1 MSFLEQMLTHY
12 NQTKLAILEGVS
24 DQIASEYPELK
35 NAMEIKRN
43 RLEINSDLCCCYI
56 DMDNGLFKICIDG
69 NPAYYYQDFEG
80 ILEDIGDEIAAN
92 EQ

>member
-1 MSFLEQMLTHY
+1 MSFLEQLREHY

-43 RLEINSDLCCCYI
+43 RLEINSNLSCCYI

-69 NPAYYYQDFEG
+69 QTPYCYED
-80 ILEDIGDEIAAN
+80 LESVLVDIGEQIAAN
-92 EQ
+92 E

>member
-1 MSFLEQMLTHY
+1 MLFLEQLREHY

-43 RLEINSDLCCCYI
+43 RLEINSNLCCCYI
-56 DMDNGLFKICIDG
+56 DIENETFKICIDG
-69 NPAYYYQDFEG
+69 QTPYCYED
-80 ILEDIGDEIAAN
+80 LESVLVDIGEQIAAN
-92 EQ
+92 E